1 MLPSHI
7 SVPRAQ
13 TCFSTDHKFG
23 STVATFVESL
33 TLDGQPYLCT
43 TMFFREPSTICS
55 AGSSSANATGDG
67 LWLARAEGEPL
78 ALITDLQAPPA
89 APWLK
94 GKCFPTM
101 GVHYWYALLL
111 CTIRSFARLCGRCTL
126 LTRFLAYFCAC
137 CASNLSS
144 SRYNLSTSMDCTDIF
159 PVFLLYNGGMLNA
172 WGWVFAS
179 APLESGGGRW
189 ENPSGAP
196 QAWLP

>member
-1 MLPSHI
+1 
-7 SVPRAQ
+7 
-13 TCFSTDHKFG
+13 
-23 STVATFVESL
+23 VATFVESL

-101 GVHYWYALLL
+101 GVHYWYVFVLS
-111 CTIRSFARLCGRCTL
+111 TIRPFARLCGRCTL
-126 LTRFLAYFCAC
+126 LTRFLAY
-137 CASNLSS
+137 
-144 SRYNLSTSMDCTDIF
+144 TSARVAH
-159 PVFLLYNGGMLNA
+159 PN
-172 WGWVFAS
+172 
-179 APLESGGGRW
+179 
-189 ENPSGAP
+189 
-196 QAWLP
+196 